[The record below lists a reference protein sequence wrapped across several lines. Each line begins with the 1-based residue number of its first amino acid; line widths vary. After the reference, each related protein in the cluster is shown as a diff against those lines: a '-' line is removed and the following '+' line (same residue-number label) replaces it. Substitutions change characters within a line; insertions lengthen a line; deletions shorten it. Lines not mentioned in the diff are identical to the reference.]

1 MVENVCSGVDEVVW
15 YSWHWTI
22 VSGKWVSS
30 AIVGCGG
37 GVSHIVRHK
46 LAPES
51 DVRLESHVS
60 FEWRGEEVY
69 WMCLIQCLAI
79 SLAV

>member
-22 VSGKWVSS
+22 VSEKWVSS

-37 GVSHIVRHK
+37 GVSHIVRQK
-46 LAPES
+46 VMLGWKDMFPLS
-51 DVRLESHVS
+51 
-60 FEWRGEEVY
+60 EEVKKFIGCV
-69 WMCLIQCLAI
+69 WF
-79 SLAV
+79 SL